1 MKNIFKKI
9 LLSLAVIVSS
19 LFFAG
24 NTAMADG
31 AEKIGN
37 VTVNV
42 YFFHGETCAHCK
54 KQKEYLAD
62 LNSKYN
68 ISIKPFEVYYS
79 KQNSELMNRFAKAYN
94 TSFNGVPVTIVGYE
108 YVIGENYDTVEKL
121 IKQYGAQSETIDPY
135 QILLDYEKN
144 LVVDERVKEAK
155 IGSDSKT
162 NQCTG
167 SCTGDENYNGS
178 DVKDVSVFGKNINIK
193 KVGPVI
199 FGIILGLTDGI
210 NPCMFGVL
218 IFLLTYLISIGSKK
232 KVLVSGIVFV
242 ITTFIFYFL
251 IMLGMH
257 NLLFNVAMFI
267 PYISTFKIIIGC
279 VAIVLGLIEVKDFFF
294 YGKGFSL
301 KIPAKMKPVIESIGR
316 KGTYFSAFILAIF
329 SSLVE
334 LPCTIGIPL
343 TYIAAAEKS
352 MNIFVSLLI
361 YNIAFIIPLIVIITI
376 VYKTSDKVKE
386 GNGIKMDNKNYKRI
400 MRLVAGAALLIMG
413 ILLILRK
420 M

>member
-1 MKNIFKKI
+1 MKNIFKRI

-37 VTVNV
+37 TTVNV

-54 KQKEYLAD
+54 KQRGYLAD

-68 ISIKPFEVYYS
+68 INIKPFEVYYS
-79 KQNSELMNRFAKAYN
+79 KQNSELMDRFAKAYG
-94 TSFNGVPVTIVGYE
+94 TTFNGVPVTIVGYE

-144 LVVDERVKEAK
+144 LVVDERVGEGNKNLESQNNSSNFSNTSNTSDEVKEIK
-155 IGSDSKT
+155 IFNKS
-162 NQCTG
+162 
-167 SCTGDENYNGS
+167 
-178 DVKDVSVFGKNINIK
+178 INIK
-193 KVGPVI
+193 KVGPI
-199 FGIILGLTDGI
+199 LFGIVLGVTDGI

-279 VAIVLGLIEVKDFFF
+279 VAIILGLIEVKDFFF

-316 KGTYFSAFILAIF
+316 KGTYFSAFILAVF